1 MFQQKGAHVAQLYSI
16 HAVKLE
22 GWTELEVSSD
32 TPLDDDHSVPTI
44 TATLQSL
51 SEVQHQDSLQ
61 LLLIEFGDLFAESTT
76 LPLPQPFDHSIH
88 LKLNLEP
95 VNIRSCK
102 YSPIQKAEIEKLV
115 KDMLGT
121 FIIQPIQSPFASPI
135 LFVKKKY
142 LAILH

>member
-61 LLLIEFGDLFAESTT
+61 LLLIEFGDLFAKPTT
-76 LPLPQPFDHSIH
+76 LPPPRPFDYSIH
-88 LKLNLEP
+88 LNPNSEP
-95 VNIRSCK
+95 VNIWSYR
-102 YSPIQKAEIEKLV
+102 YPPIQKAEIEKVV
-115 KDMLGT
+115 KDMLANS
-121 FIIQPIQSPFASPI
+121 IIQLSQSAFASPV
-135 LFVKKKY
+135 LLVKKKDG
-142 LAILH
+142 I